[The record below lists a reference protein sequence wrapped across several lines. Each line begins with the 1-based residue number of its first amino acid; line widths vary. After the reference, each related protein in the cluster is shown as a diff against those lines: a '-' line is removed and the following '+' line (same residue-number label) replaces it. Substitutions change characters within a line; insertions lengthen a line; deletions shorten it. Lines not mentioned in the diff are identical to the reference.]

1 MNTDLFIVEDEPEL
15 AALVADYASAAGYRA
30 TVFGDGAQALDAIR
44 RQPPALVVL
53 DLMLPGL
60 DGLSLCR
67 ELRRAASRVRDLPI
81 VMVTARVEEIDR
93 LLGLEA
99 GADDYLCKPFSPRE
113 LMARI
118 KAILRRSASPAPAS
132 AAPAVDV
139 DEGARRIRIHGQ
151 PLELTPTEYGIL
163 AALARRPGQV
173 FSRAQLL
180 DAAREDSA
188 NLDVADRAIDSHI
201 KNLRRKLDA
210 ALPGVDAIHSIYGL
224 GYRFDL

>member
-1 MNTDLFIVEDEPEL
+1 MNPRIMIVEDEPEL
-15 AALVADYASAAGYRA
+15 ASVVADYARAAGY
-30 TVFGDGAQALDAIR
+30 TPEVYGDGAEGLAAVKR
-44 RQPPALVVL
+44 EAPALIVL

-60 DGLSLCR
+60 DGLSVCR
-67 ELRRAASRVRDLPI
+67 AVRAFSEVPI

-118 KAILRRSASPAPAS
+118 KAILRRTGQSAPAR
-132 AAPAVDV
+132 VLTI
-139 DEGARRIRIHGQ
+139 DEAARRIRLHGQ
-151 PLELTPTEYGIL
+151 VLDLTPSEFAIL

-180 DAAREDSA
+180 DAARADS
-188 NLDVADRAIDSHI
+188 LDATDRAIDSHV
-201 KNLRRKLDA
+201 KNLRRKIDA
-210 ALPGVDAIHSIYGL
+210 AAPGLEAIRSIYGL
-224 GYRFDL
+224 GYRCDI

>member
-1 MNTDLFIVEDEPEL
+1 MNPAVMIVEDEPEL
-15 AALVADYASAAGYRA
+15 AALVADYARAAGYEPQ
-30 TVFGDGAQALDAIR
+30 VFGDGAQALEAIR
-44 RQPPALVVL
+44 IQAPALVVL

-60 DGLSLCR
+60 DGLSVCR
-67 ELRRAASRVRDLPI
+67 AVRASSEVPI

-118 KAILRRSASPAPAS
+118 KAILRRAGTGSTTPPRTL
-132 AAPAVDV
+132 AVD
-139 DEGARRIRIHGQ
+139 EAARRIRVHGQ
-151 PLELTPTEYGIL
+151 ALDLTPSEFAIL

-180 DAAREDSA
+180 DAARADS
-188 NLDVADRAIDSHI
+188 LDATDRAIDSHV
-201 KNLRRKLDA
+201 KNLRRKIEAVAPGLDA
-210 ALPGVDAIHSIYGL
+210 IRSIYGL
-224 GYRFDL
+224 GYRCDL

>member
-1 MNTDLFIVEDEPEL
+1 MNADIFVVEDEPEL
-15 AALVADYASAAGYRA
+15 AALVADYASAAGYRP
-30 TVFGDGAQALDAIR
+30 TVFGDGALAMDAIR
-44 RQPPALVVL
+44 RTPPALVVL

-67 ELRRAASRVRDLPI
+67 ELRRFSAVPV

-93 LLGLEA
+93 LLGLET

-118 KAILRRSASPAPAS
+118 KAILRRTSQAGV
-132 AAPAVDV
+132 AAPVVDV
-139 DEGARRIRIHGQ
+139 DEAARRIRIHGRA
-151 PLELTPTEYGIL
+151 LELTPTEYGIL

-180 DAAREDSA
+180 DAAREGNAS
-188 NLDVADRAIDSHI
+188 LDVADRAIDSHV

-210 ALPGVDAIHSIYGL
+210 VLPGVEAIHAIYGL

>member
-1 MNTDLFIVEDEPEL
+1 MSATIMIVEDEPDL
-15 AALVADYASAAGYRA
+15 AGVIADYARAAGHVAR
-30 TVFGDGAQALDAIR
+30 VFGDGADALAAIR
-44 RQPPALVVL
+44 ATVPDLVVL

-60 DGLSLCR
+60 DGLALCR
-67 ELRRAASRVRDLPI
+67 AVRAFSQVPI

-118 KAILRRSASPAPAS
+118 KAILRRAGTGSTTPPRTL
-132 AAPAVDV
+132 AVD
-139 DEGARRIRIHGQ
+139 EAARRIRVHGQ
-151 PLELTPTEYGIL
+151 ALDLTPSEFAIL

-180 DAAREDSA
+180 DAARADS
-188 NLDVADRAIDSHI
+188 LDATDRAIDSHV
-201 KNLRRKLDA
+201 KNLRRKIEAVAPGLDA
-210 ALPGVDAIHSIYGL
+210 IRSIYGL
-224 GYRFDL
+224 GYRCDL

>member
-1 MNTDLFIVEDEPEL
+1 
-15 AALVADYASAAGYRA
+15 VADYASAAGYRP
-30 TVFGDGAQALDAIR
+30 TVFGDGALALDAIR
-44 RQPPALVVL
+44 RAPPALVVL

-60 DGLSLCR
+60 DGLSVCR
-67 ELRRAASRVRDLPI
+67 EVRGFSDVPI

-93 LLGLEA
+93 LLGLET

-118 KAILRRSASPAPAS
+118 KAILRRAGPA
-132 AAPAVDV
+132 AATPMVDV
-139 DEGARRIRIHGQ
+139 DAAARRIRIHGRA
-151 PLELTPTEYGIL
+151 LELTPTEYGIL

-180 DAAREDSA
+180 DAARDSSGNLDA
-188 NLDVADRAIDSHI
+188 SLDVADRAIDSHV

-210 ALPGVDAIHSIYGL
+210 VLPGVEAIHAIYGL

>member
-1 MNTDLFIVEDEPEL
+1 MSTDIHIVEDEPEL
-15 AALVADYASAAGYRA
+15 AALVADYAAAAGYRP
-30 TVFGDGAQALDAIR
+30 TVFGDGALALDAIR
-44 RQPPALVVL
+44 RQAPALVVL

-67 ELRRAASRVRDLPI
+67 EVRSFSNVPI

-93 LLGLEA
+93 LLGLEL

-118 KAILRRSASPAPAS
+118 KAILRR
-132 AAPAVDV
+132 AAPPAAVQV
-139 DEGARRIRIHGQ
+139 DEAARRIRIHGQ

-173 FSRAQLL
+173 FSRARLL
-180 DAAREDSA
+180 DAAREGNA
-188 NLDVADRAIDSHI
+188 NLEVADRAIDSHV

-210 ALPGVDAIHSIYGL
+210 VLPGVEAIHSIYGL

>member
-1 MNTDLFIVEDEPEL
+1 MSTDIHIVEDEPEL
-15 AALVADYASAAGYRA
+15 AALVADYAAAAGYRP
-30 TVFGDGAQALDAIR
+30 TVFGDGALALDAIR
-44 RQPPALVVL
+44 RQAPALVVL

-67 ELRRAASRVRDLPI
+67 EVRSFSNVPI

-93 LLGLEA
+93 LLGLEL

-118 KAILRRSASPAPAS
+118 KAILRR
-132 AAPAVDV
+132 AAPPAAVQV
-139 DEGARRIRIHGQ
+139 DEAARRIRIHGQ

-173 FSRAQLL
+173 FSRARLL
-180 DAAREDSA
+180 DAAREGNA
-188 NLDVADRAIDSHI
+188 NLDVADRAIDSHV

-210 ALPGVDAIHSIYGL
+210 VLPGVEAIHSIYGL

>member
-1 MNTDLFIVEDEPEL
+1 MNARIAIVEDEGEL
-15 AALVADYASAAGYRA
+15 AALVADYVRAAGYTA
-30 TVFGDGAQALDAIR
+30 AVYGDGAVALDAL
-44 RQPPALVVL
+44 RQAPPALAVL

-67 ELRRAASRVRDLPI
+67 ALRADADPALSGLPV

-113 LMARI
+113 LIARI
-118 KAILRRSASPAPAS
+118 KAILRRTGRPGPALPAI
-132 AAPAVDV
+132 AIDA
-139 DEGARRIRIHGQ
+139 GARRIAIHGST
-151 PLELTPTEYGIL
+151 LELTPTEYGIL

-180 DAAREDSA
+180 DLAREGNAS
-188 NLDVADRAIDSHI
+188 LDVTDRAIDSHI
-201 KNLRRKLDA
+201 KNLRKKLDA
-210 ALPGVDAIHSIYGL
+210 VLPGVDVIHSIYGL

>member
-1 MNTDLFIVEDEPEL
+1 VNPRVMIVEDEPEL
-15 AALVADYASAAGYRA
+15 ALLVADYARAAGYA
-30 TVFGDGAQALDAIR
+30 PEVFGDGAEALAAIR
-44 RQPPALVVL
+44 RNAPALVVL

-67 ELRRAASRVRDLPI
+67 AVREFSEVPI

-118 KAILRRSASPAPAS
+118 KAILRRLGA
-132 AAPAVDV
+132 AAPPRVLLV
-139 DEGARRIRIHGQ
+139 DEAARRIHVHGR
-151 PLELTPTEYGIL
+151 LLDLTPSEFAIM

-180 DAAREDSA
+180 DAARADS
-188 NLDVADRAIDSHI
+188 LDATDRAIDSHI
-201 KNLRRKLDA
+201 KNLRRKIDAVAPGLDA
-210 ALPGVDAIHSIYGL
+210 IRSIYGL
-224 GYRFDL
+224 GYRCDL

>member
-1 MNTDLFIVEDEPEL
+1 MSTDIFIVEDEPEL
-15 AALVADYASAAGYRA
+15 AALVADYASAAGYRP
-30 TVFGDGAQALDAIR
+30 TVFGDGALALDAIR
-44 RQPPALVVL
+44 RAPPALVVL

-60 DGLSLCR
+60 DGLSVCR
-67 ELRRAASRVRDLPI
+67 EVRGFSDVPI

-93 LLGLEA
+93 LLGLET

-118 KAILRRSASPAPAS
+118 KAILRRTGQAS
-132 AAPAVDV
+132 AAGPVVDV
-139 DEGARRIRIHGQ
+139 DAAARRIRIHGRA
-151 PLELTPTEYGIL
+151 LELTPTEYGIL

-180 DAAREDSA
+180 DAARDSSGNLDA
-188 NLDVADRAIDSHI
+188 SLDVADRAIDSHV

-210 ALPGVDAIHSIYGL
+210 VLPGVEAIHAIYGL

>member
-1 MNTDLFIVEDEPEL
+1 
-15 AALVADYASAAGYRA
+15 
-30 TVFGDGAQALDAIR
+30 VFGDGALALEAIR
-44 RQPPALVVL
+44 RQAPALVVL

-67 ELRRAASRVRDLPI
+67 EVRSFSDVPI

-93 LLGLEA
+93 LLGLEL

-118 KAILRRSASPAPAS
+118 KAILRR
-132 AAPAVDV
+132 AAPPAAVQV
-139 DEGARRIRIHGQ
+139 DEAARRIRIHGQ

-173 FSRAQLL
+173 FSRARLL
-180 DAAREDSA
+180 DAAREGNA
-188 NLDVADRAIDSHI
+188 NLDVADRAIDSHV

-210 ALPGVDAIHSIYGL
+210 VLPGVEAIHSIYGL

>member
-1 MNTDLFIVEDEPEL
+1 MNTIMIVEDEPEL
-15 AALVADYASAAGYRA
+15 AAVVADYARAAGYLPS
-30 TVFGDGAQALDAIR
+30 VFGDGREALAAIR
-44 RQPPALVVL
+44 ASAPALVVL

-67 ELRRAASRVRDLPI
+67 ELRTFSAVPV

-118 KAILRRSASPAPAS
+118 KAILRRAGTGPAPRAL
-132 AAPAVDV
+132 VL
-139 DEGARRIRIHGQ
+139 DEAARRIRIEGHA
-151 PLELTPTEYGIL
+151 LDLTPSEFAIL

-180 DAAREDSA
+180 DAARADS
-188 NLDVADRAIDSHI
+188 LDATDRAIDSHI
-201 KNLRRKLDA
+201 KNLRRKIDTVAPGLDA
-210 ALPGVDAIHSIYGL
+210 IRSIYGL
-224 GYRFDL
+224 GYRCDL

>member
-1 MNTDLFIVEDEPEL
+1 MSPSMSPSTTVMIVEDEPEL
-15 AALVADYASAAGYRA
+15 AAVVADYARASGYLPS
-30 TVFGDGAQALDAIR
+30 VFGNGLEALAAIR
-44 RQPPALVVL
+44 ADAPALVVL

-67 ELRRAASRVRDLPI
+67 ELRAFSTVPV

-118 KAILRRSASPAPAS
+118 KAILRRSGAALPARAL
-132 AAPAVDV
+132 AI
-139 DEGARRIRIHGQ
+139 DEAARRIGIHGHA
-151 PLELTPTEYGIL
+151 LDLTPSEFAIL

-180 DAAREDSA
+180 DAARADS
-188 NLDVADRAIDSHI
+188 LDVTDRAIDSHI
-201 KNLRRKLDA
+201 KNLRRKIEAVAPGLDA
-210 ALPGVDAIHSIYGL
+210 IRSIYGL
-224 GYRFDL
+224 GYRCDV

>member
-1 MNTDLFIVEDEPEL
+1 MNPRIAIVEDEPEL
-15 AALVADYASAAGYRA
+15 AALVADYARLAGYA
-30 TVFGDGAQALDAIR
+30 PEVFHDGAVALAAMTAA
-44 RQPPALVVL
+44 PPALAVL

-60 DGLSLCR
+60 DGLALCR
-67 ELRRAASRVRDLPI
+67 ALRARSDLPVI
-81 VMVTARVEEIDR
+81 MVTARVEEIDR

-118 KAILRRSASPAPAS
+118 KAILRRSGH
-132 AAPAVDV
+132 AAPVLGIDH
-139 DEGARRIRIHGQ
+139 GARRIAIHGK
-151 PLELTPTEYGIL
+151 PLDLTPSEYGIL

-173 FSRAQLL
+173 LSRAQLL
-180 DAAREDSA
+180 DLARDGNP
-188 NLDVADRAIDSHI
+188 NLDANDRAIDSHV

-210 ALPGVDAIHSIYGL
+210 MLPGVEAIHSIYGL